1 MQQEK
6 VGVGV
11 LAGGVGVRADGVE
24 ASAGGVAVRAGRVAV
39 HASPGYGAW
48 ARRFVVLLL
57 GTLCLH
63 AAPARA
69 AIDAARLTDFV
80 DGAVTD
86 AMQRDHLAGVSVAIV
101 GRDTVLLAK
110 GYGISALDPHREM
123 TADTLCRVGSISK
136 TIVWIGLMRLVEQGK
151 IKLTDPINRYLPKPL
166 QIPDE
171 GFAQPILVWH
181 LMAHT
186 TGFEQSVLGHMLVD
200 DPRREL
206 PLQTYLARY
215 RPHRVLPPG
224 KIAVYSNYA
233 TALAGVIISQVSGM
247 PWEEFAERQVLRP
260 LGMRLAT
267 FRASMPVQLAA
278 DRGLPVPIDAAAAP
292 LLSRG
297 FRWRNDRLEEA
308 PPEFITH
315 YGPAGGMA
323 ANATDMAAYMRALL
337 NPETLAASGVLTAE
351 SFRTLLKPL
360 FANAP
365 GFGTSYHGFW
375 QYPLPGSRFAFGH
388 DGETLYQRSMMII
401 APDLGLGI
409 FVATNTEA
417 GKDLVQRLPSLIGL
431 YLLGENPPP
440 AADPVAANAGTEVG
454 SDEAGPVT
462 ASQDIAGTYRP
473 LRRAY
478 FRSERAFLNLKSV
491 NVEPADNGDVV
502 VSGLSDDP
510 VRFAPLHGGVY
521 QALGGGAR
529 IQFRREGGDWLLLNP
544 DGVEPLQ
551 RIGFFAGSTWLL
563 LIILL
568 AQAAAVGGS
577 IQLLRDIRSRGGSG
591 AGCVWHVGSA
601 LWLSAFVLAW
611 IAIVPWLLDI
621 DALVMEYPGRVFP
634 VACWLFAAAALITAG
649 QTVGVLA
656 VRPRTWAWRRWV
668 GVAASYVI
676 FGACAVTLRY
686 WGLLGFSGW

>member
-1 MQQEK
+1 
-6 VGVGV
+6 
-11 LAGGVGVRADGVE
+11 LA
-24 ASAGGVAVRAGRVAV
+24 
-39 HASPGYGAW
+39 
-48 ARRFVVLLL
+48 
-57 GTLCLH
+57 
-63 AAPARA
+63 
-69 AIDAARLTDFV
+69 
-80 DGAVTD
+80 
-86 AMQRDHLAGVSVAIV
+86 
-101 GRDTVLLAK
+101 
-110 GYGISALDPHREM
+110 
-123 TADTLCRVGSISK
+123 
-136 TIVWIGLMRLVEQGK
+136 EQGK
-151 IKLTDPINRYLPKPL
+151 IGLTDPINRYLPKAL

-186 TGFEQSVLGHMLVD
+186 TGFEQTVLGHMLVD

-224 KIAVYSNYA
+224 KIAVYSNYG
-233 TALAGVIISQVSGM
+233 TALAGVIVSQVSGM
-247 PWEEFAERQVLRP
+247 PWEEFAERRVLRP
-260 LGMRLAT
+260 LGMGHTT
-267 FRASMPVQLAA
+267 FREAMPVQLAA
-278 DRGLPVPIDAAAAP
+278 ERRLPVPIDDAAAS

-297 FRWRNDRLEEA
+297 FHWRNDRLEEA

-323 ANATDMAAYMRALL
+323 ANANDMAVYMRALL
-337 NPETLAASGVLTAE
+337 NPETLATSGVLTAE
-351 SFRTLLKPL
+351 GYRTLLKPL

-409 FVATNTEA
+409 FVATNTES

-431 YLLGENPPP
+431 YLLGDNPPP
-440 AADPVAANAGTEVG
+440 AADPVPAANPGTEAVP
-454 SDEAGPVT
+454 DTAGQAIGDQAVDGH
-462 ASQDIAGTYRP
+462 AMNQEVAGNYRP

-478 FRSERAFLNLKSV
+478 FRSERAFLNLKTV

-510 VRFAPLHGGVY
+510 SRFAPLQGGVY
-521 QALGGGAR
+521 QALGSAAR
-529 IQFRREGGDWLLLNP
+529 IQFRRVEGDWLLLNP

-577 IQLLRDIRSRGGSG
+577 IQLLRDIRNRHSPG
-591 AGCVWHVGSA
+591 AGAVWYIGSA

-621 DALVMEYPGRVFP
+621 DALVLHYPGSVFP
-634 VACWLFAAAALITAG
+634 VACWLFAAAALTTAG
-649 QTVGVLA
+649 LTAALVA
-656 VRPRTWAWRRWV
+656 VRPRNWSWRRWA

-676 FGACAVTLRY
+676 FGACAVTLHN
-686 WGLLGFSGW
+686 WGLLGFSGWSG

>member
-1 MQQEK
+1 MQREK
-6 VGVGV
+6 TG
-11 LAGGVGVRADGVE
+11 
-24 ASAGGVAVRAGRVAV
+24 AGGVA
-39 HASPGYGAW
+39 
-48 ARRFVVLLL
+48 ARCFVVLLL
-57 GTLCLH
+57 GALCLH
-63 AAPARA
+63 AAPGRA

-110 GYGISALDPHREM
+110 GYGISGLDPQRKM

-136 TIVWIGLMRLVEQGK
+136 TIVWIGLMQLVEQGK

-181 LMAHT
+181 LMAHA

-224 KIAVYSNYA
+224 KIVVYSNYG

-267 FRASMPVQLAA
+267 FREAMPVQLAA
-278 DRGLPVPIDAAAAP
+278 ERGLPVPIDAAAAP

-323 ANATDMAAYMRALL
+323 ANANDMAAYMRALL
-337 NPETLAASGVLTAE
+337 NPEALAASGVLTVE

-409 FVATNTEA
+409 FVASNTEA

-440 AADPVAANAGTEVG
+440 AADSVAAANAGAEAG
-454 SDEAGPVT
+454 SDV
-462 ASQDIAGTYRP
+462 AGTYRP

-491 NVEPADNGDVV
+491 NVEPTDNDDVV
-502 VSGLSDDP
+502 VSGLADDP
-510 VRFAPLHGGVY
+510 IRFAPLRGGVY

-563 LIILL
+563 VIILL

-577 IQLLRDIRSRGGSG
+577 IQLLRDIRGRPG
-591 AGCVWHVGSA
+591 AGGVWHIGSV
-601 LWLSAFVLAW
+601 LWLGAFVLAW
-611 IAIVPWLLDI
+611 IAIVPWMLDI
-621 DALVMEYPGRVFP
+621 DALVMQYPGRVFP
-634 VACWLFAAAALITAG
+634 VACWLFAAAALTTAG
-649 QTVGVLA
+649 LIAGVLV
-656 VRPRTWAWRRWV
+656 VRPRTWSWRRWV